1 VKVQRVRRVAA
12 PLEVVW
18 SVASDPYRLPRWWPR
33 TERVEAVSK
42 RGWTSV
48 LVGTSGRDIRADYTV
63 VESALPTRR
72 WSLDVAGSA
81 FEKLLVAEETELRVA
96 PADAGTEVALT
107 LRQRPRGWARFGV
120 IVLRRAGRRT
130 LDDALAGLARV
141 VE

>member
-1 VKVQRVRRVAA
+1 VRRIAA
-12 PLEVVW
+12 PLDEVW
-18 SVASDPYRLPRWWPR
+18 SVAADPYRLPRWWPR
-33 TERVEAVSK
+33 TERVEAVSE

-48 LVGTSGRDIRADYTV
+48 LVGPSGRGVRADYSVTA
-63 VESALPTRR
+63 STPPTHRK
-72 WSLDVAGSA
+72 WTLDVAGSP
-81 FEKLLVAEETELRVA
+81 FEKLLTAEETELRVE
-96 PADAGTEVALT
+96 PADTGTEVALT